1 MAAKHKWTK
10 EDCILVITEFVK
22 RYKTEDYKSIEKDVA
37 KKIGTSASSVNL
49 TRANY
54 ISLLTDKRE
63 GFGSNISS
71 TQADALLHYLENYSD
86 VSDSKLI
93 YILSN

>member
-37 KKIGTSASSVNL
+37 KKIGTTASSVNL

-54 ISLLTDKRE
+54 IALLTDKRE

-71 TQADALLHYLENYSD
+71 TQAEALLHYLENYND

-93 YILSN
+93 YILGN

>member
-1 MAAKHKWTK
+1 MTANHKWTK
-10 EDCILVITEFVK
+10 EDCLLVITEFVK

-37 KKIGTSASSVNL
+37 KKIGTTASSVNL

-54 ISLLTDKRE
+54 IALLTDKRE

-71 TQADALLHYLENYSD
+71 TQADTLLHYLENYSD